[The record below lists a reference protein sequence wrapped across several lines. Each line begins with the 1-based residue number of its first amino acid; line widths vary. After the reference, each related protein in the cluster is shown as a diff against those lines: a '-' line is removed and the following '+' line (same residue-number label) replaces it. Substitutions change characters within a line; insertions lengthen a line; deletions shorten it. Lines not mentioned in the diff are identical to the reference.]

1 MTLSF
6 IWIIFYNF
14 VVDKSTGKRYI
25 RRYDAFR
32 LGAGYNKDL
41 DVLLVEIKDTVYVKD
56 ENEIEY
62 HLGKILE
69 YNIKKRKDGRSTCC

>member
-41 DVLLVEIKDTVYVKD
+41 DVLLVEI
-56 ENEIEY
+56 
-62 HLGKILE
+62 
-69 YNIKKRKDGRSTCC
+69 

>member
-41 DVLLVEIKDTVYVKD
+41 DVLLVEIKDTVCVKD
-56 ENEIEY
+56 ENVIEY
-62 HLGKILE
+62 YLGQRI
-69 YNIKKRKDGRSTCC
+69 